1 MARARRLVG
10 DQYKDGVSR
19 GMSSSSKAEQVS
31 LASLQY
37 EHPNL
42 ALNEADVSA
51 DPFEQFARWMGEA
64 LAQGGSEANAMTV
77 ATATPD
83 GIPSARTV
91 LLKGFNERGFVFYT
105 NYESQKG
112 RELAAN
118 PHVALLFHWHL
129 IQRQIRINGTV
140 ERTSTDES
148 VGYFHSRARG
158 SQIGSAA
165 SPQSSVIP
173 NREWLE
179 ARLQQLEQDYAEG
192 EVPLPSFWGGFR
204 VTPLAFEFWQGR
216 PSRLHDRL
224 RYSRQPDNSWQIERL
239 SP

>member
-1 MARARRLVG
+1 
-10 DQYKDGVSR
+10 
-19 GMSSSSKAEQVS
+19 MSSSSNAKQVS
-31 LASLQY
+31 LASLHY

-51 DPFEQFARWMGEA
+51 DPFEQFAFWLHEA

-83 GIPSARTV
+83 GVPSARTV
-91 LLKGFNERGFVFYT
+91 LLKSFDERGFVFYT

-112 RELAAN
+112 RELTTN
-118 PHVALLFHWHL
+118 PRAALLFHWHML
-129 IQRQIRINGTV
+129 QRQIRINGTV
-140 ERTSTDES
+140 ERTSTEES
-148 VGYFHSRARG
+148 ADYFHSRARG

-165 SPQSSVIP
+165 SRQSTVIP

-179 ARLQQLEQDYAEG
+179 ARLRHLEAEYSES
-192 EVPLPSFWGGFR
+192 EVPLPTYWGGFR
-204 VTPLAFEFWQGR
+204 VTPLSFEFWQGR

-224 RYSRQPDNSWQIERL
+224 HYSLQADNSWKIERL